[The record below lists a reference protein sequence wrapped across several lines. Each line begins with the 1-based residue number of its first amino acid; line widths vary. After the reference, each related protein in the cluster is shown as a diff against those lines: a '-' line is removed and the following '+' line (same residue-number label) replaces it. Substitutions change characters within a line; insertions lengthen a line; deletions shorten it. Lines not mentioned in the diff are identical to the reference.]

1 MTRHAEADT
10 LLRELKALGVQ
21 IAIDD
26 FGTGYS
32 RLAYLKRFPI
42 DTLKIDISFI
52 RDLTT
57 SEDGA
62 AIAVAI
68 INLARSLHM
77 RVIAE
82 GVETQPQFDWL
93 RQNACDEIQGFL
105 YSRPLPAS
113 ELVLLREAH
122 RAATPSFVLA
132 QPR

>member
-1 MTRHAEADT
+1 MTRSAEADT
-10 LLRELKALGVQ
+10 LLRELKALGVT

-32 RLAYLKRFPI
+32 SLAYLKRFPI

-68 INLARSLHM
+68 INMARTLRM

-82 GVETQPQFDWL
+82 GVETQPQLDWL
-93 RQNACDEIQGFL
+93 RQHACDEIQGFL
-105 YSRPLPAS
+105 YSRPLPAP

-122 RAATPSFVLA
+122 RESTSRHALE
-132 QPR
+132 